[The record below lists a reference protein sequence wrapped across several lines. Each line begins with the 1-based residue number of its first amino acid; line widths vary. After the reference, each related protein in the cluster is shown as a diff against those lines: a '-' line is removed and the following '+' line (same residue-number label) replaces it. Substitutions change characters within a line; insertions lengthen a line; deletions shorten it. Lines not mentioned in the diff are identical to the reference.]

1 MANLI
6 QIKRSDTTA
15 VPGSLEDGEL
25 AYSSNGEVLFI
36 GSNGAVVPI
45 GGQRVPGVLTANQA
59 LVVNSSSSIDSVK
72 VANLVPTK
80 IYANGSH
87 GTTGQVLVSD
97 GANVFWGTGT
107 AGANTTIQFNDS
119 GTANGIAAF
128 TINKDTNTM
137 FVAGAV
143 TVGANVTLDT
153 SSVKIGNS
161 SVNTFANSSYLH
173 VNGTTVNSS
182 VVNIAGQFRG
192 YTANVSTSI
201 EVGSNVFVNT
211 STVSVGNST
220 VNTQITGSQ
229 ILVGGDD
236 ESSNVT
242 SGAVVIDGGLGV
254 GKRINARDIA
264 VGNTTVYSSAN
275 GTTVATGNVLAT
287 GTVNAT
293 VLSVGA
299 WVVGNN
305 SGIFTSGVV
314 NGDIVQVGAN
324 FRANTTQTSVGTF
337 LTVAGN
343 AVVNGQLTVN
353 NTAALGNTTITGFAN
368 VTTTLNVTGA
378 TTVNGALT
386 VNNTAAVGN
395 TTITGSLNT
404 SGTAT
409 VNGALTVNNT
419 AAVGNTTV
427 SGFANVTGHLQANTL
442 SVGDTTISGNLTVT
456 GTLTTI
462 SANNIT
468 VTDSMIQ
475 LASNNTLSD
484 VLDIGL
490 FGSYEAGDAG
500 NHEHTGFFRDASD
513 AGIWKLFQGL
523 EVSPTTTVDTA
534 NATYEFATLQAF
546 IKTGGAG
553 LTGFVANAT
562 NIAITAN
569 STLNVAIAA
578 NTLTLSTPLAGTSGG
593 TGLNAF
599 TLEDILV
606 ANSTNG
612 FRKLALGAS
621 GQVLQSNGTALIYS
635 TLNGGTF

>member
-6 QIKRSDTTA
+6 QIKRSETTA
-15 VPGSLEDGEL
+15 IPTSLEDGEL
-25 AYSSNGEVLFI
+25 AYTSNGEVLFI
-36 GSNGAVVPI
+36 GSNGVVIPI

-59 LVVNSSSSIDSVK
+59 LVVNSSSSIDSIK

-87 GTTGQVLVSD
+87 GSVGQVLVSD

-107 AGANTTIQFNDS
+107 AGTNTTIQFNDS

-128 TINKDTNTM
+128 TFNKDTNTM
-137 FVAGAV
+137 FVSGAI
-143 TVGANVTLDT
+143 TVGSNVITNT
-153 SSVKIGNS
+153 STISIGNS
-161 SVNTFANSSYLH
+161 TVNTTANSSELR
-173 VNGTTVNSS
+173 VNGTIVNSS
-182 VVNIAGQFRG
+182 IVQVAGQFRG

-211 STVSVGNST
+211 STISVGNST
-220 VNTQITGSQ
+220 VNTQITGSR
-229 ILVGGDD
+229 ILVGGADD
-236 ESSNVT
+236 SSNVT

-254 GKRINARDIA
+254 GKRINTKELA

-275 GTTVATGNVLAT
+275 GTTIVTQDVLAT

-293 VLSVGA
+293 VLSVGGS
-299 WVVGNN
+299 VVGNN

-314 NGDIVQVGAN
+314 NGDIVQVGSN

-368 VTTTLNVTGA
+368 VSTSLNVTGA
-378 TTVNGALT
+378 ATVNGALT

-395 TTITGSLNT
+395 TTITGSL
-404 SGTAT
+404 GTTGAAT
-409 VNGALTVNNT
+409 VNGAFTVNNT
-419 AAVGNTTV
+419 ASVGNTTITG
-427 SGFANVTGHLQANTL
+427 SANVTGHLQANSL

-456 GTLTTI
+456 GTLTTV
-462 SANNIT
+462 SANNISI
-468 VTDSMIQ
+468 TDSMIQ
-475 LASNNTLSD
+475 LASNNTTTD

-490 FGSYEAGDAG
+490 FGSYEAGDSG

-513 AGIWKLFQGL
+513 SGVWKLFEGL
-523 EVSPTTTVDTA
+523 EVSPTTTVDTG
-534 NATYEFATLQAF
+534 NNTFEFATLQTF
-546 IKTGGAG
+546 LKTGGAG
-553 LTGFVANAT
+553 LTGLIANST
-562 NIAITAN
+562 TIALTAN
-569 STLNVAIAA
+569 STLNVAIVA
-578 NTLTLSTPLAGTSGG
+578 NTLTLSTALAGNSGG
-593 TGLNAF
+593 TGLASY
-599 TLEDILV
+599 TAEDILV

-612 FRKLALGAS
+612 FRKLALGTA
-621 GQVLQSNGTALIYS
+621 GHVLQSNGTALIYS
-635 TLNGGTF
+635 TLDGGSF

>member
-6 QIKRSDTTA
+6 QIKRSETTA
-15 VPGSLEDGEL
+15 IPASLEDGEL
-25 AYSSNGEVLFI
+25 AYTSNGEVLFI
-36 GSNGAVVPI
+36 GSNGVVIPI
-45 GGQRVPGVLTANQA
+45 GGQRVPGILTANQA

-87 GTTGQVLVSD
+87 GSVGQVLVSD

-107 AGANTTIQFNDS
+107 AGSNTTIQFNDS
-119 GTANGIAAF
+119 GTANGVTAF
-128 TINKDTNTM
+128 TVNKDTNTM
-137 FVAGAV
+137 FVSGAV
-143 TVGANVTLDT
+143 TVGSNVITNT
-153 SSVKIGNS
+153 STISIGNS
-161 SVNTFANSSYLH
+161 TVNTTANSSELR
-173 VNGTTVNSS
+173 VNGTIVNSS
-182 VVNIAGQFRG
+182 IVQVAGQFRG

-211 STVSVGNST
+211 STISVGNST
-220 VNTQITGSQ
+220 VNTQITGSR

-236 ESSNVT
+236 DSSNVT

-254 GKRINARDIA
+254 GKRINTKELA
-264 VGNTTVYSSAN
+264 VGNTSVYSSAN
-275 GTTVATGNVLAT
+275 GTTIVTQDVLAT

-293 VLSVGA
+293 TLSIGS
-299 WVVGNN
+299 WVVANN
-305 SGIFTSGVV
+305 SGVFTSGVV

-368 VTTTLNVTGA
+368 VSTSLNVTGA
-378 TTVNGALT
+378 ATVNGALT

-395 TTITGSLNT
+395 TTITGSL
-404 SGTAT
+404 GTTGAAT
-409 VNGALTVNNT
+409 VNGAFTVNNT
-419 AAVGNTTV
+419 ASVGNTTIT
-427 SGFANVTGHLQANTL
+427 GFANVTGHLQANSL

-456 GTLTTI
+456 GTLTTV

-468 VTDSMIQ
+468 ITDSMIQ
-475 LASNNTLSD
+475 LASNNTSSD

-500 NHEHTGFFRDASD
+500 THEHTGFFRDASD
-513 AGIWKLFQGL
+513 SGVWKLFQGL
-523 EVSPTTTVDTA
+523 EVSPTTTVDTG
-534 NATYEFATLQAF
+534 NNTFEFATLQTF
-546 IKTGGAG
+546 LKTGGAG
-553 LTGFVANAT
+553 LTGL
-562 NIAITAN
+562 IAN
-569 STLNVAIAA
+569 ST
-578 NTLTLSTPLAGTSGG
+578 TLSTALAGTSGG
-593 TGLNAF
+593 TGLASYAA
-599 TLEDILV
+599 EDILV

-612 FRKLALGAS
+612 FRKLSLGTA
-621 GQVLQSNGTALIYS
+621 GQILQSNGTALIYS
-635 TLNGGTF
+635 TLDGGSF

>member
-36 GSNGAVVPI
+36 GSNGVVVPI

-143 TVGANVTLDT
+143 TVGANVTLDA
-153 SSVKIGNS
+153 SSIKIGNS
-161 SVNTFANSSYLH
+161 SVNTFANSSYLR
-173 VNGTTVNSS
+173 VDGTTVNSS

-192 YTANVSTSI
+192 YTANVSTSV
-201 EVGSNVFVNT
+201 EVGSNVLVNT

-229 ILVGGDD
+229 ILVGGDA

-254 GKRINARDIA
+254 GKRINARDLA
-264 VGNTTVYSSAN
+264 VGNTSVYSSAN
-275 GTTVATGNVLAT
+275 GTAIATIDVLAT

-293 VLSVGA
+293 VLSVGG

-314 NGDIVQVGAN
+314 NGDIVQVGSN
-324 FRANTTQTSVGTF
+324 FRANSTQTSVGTF

-427 SGFANVTGHLQANTL
+427 TGSANVTGHLQANTL

-513 AGIWKLFQGL
+513 SGIWKLFQGL
-523 EVSPTTTVDTA
+523 EISPTTTVDTA

-569 STLNVAIAA
+569 SSLNVAIAA

-593 TGLNAF
+593 TGLNSF